1 MAADYLDKLAEFVAA
16 TRLEDWP
23 ATTIAAAKDVALDTI
38 GVILAGSRIPENA
51 NFARLAATMSG
62 PGHATLFGHITNAG
76 GLDKSLQDNTH
87 EPAHSNTRE
96 SAHSNTPKPAH
107 GELVEPPPPKV
118 QPLFAALVNAT
129 AGVAL
134 ELDEGSRR
142 GGGHPSIH
150 VTPGAIAVAE
160 EQDASGRAALAAI
173 IVGYEVTSRIGA
185 GVQARAEVHSHGT
198 WGTIGA
204 AAATARLLGFD
215 AAHTR
220 RALNLAMSM
229 SPANTWTPCLE
240 GATIRNLYP
249 GRSGFQGIMAAHLV
263 NCGFTGVQD
272 GPADLYNG
280 ILGEG
285 FDPAAVMDGW
295 GATGPAGPLRIE
307 QNYFKYHACCLYNHP
322 VLDAALAL
330 QEQHGFAAA
339 AVAQVR
345 VTAPPIVQLMTNPA
359 PDNMLSAKFSIPYAL
374 AAALTY
380 GDTGPAAF
388 YPERVA
394 DPAVNALA
402 RRVAVIADP
411 EMSMRRY
418 DYPAAIVSLTLQD
431 GRVLEERATAH
442 YGDSPNPRPRRE
454 LVDKFTT
461 LATPTLGKDR
471 TAQVIA
477 AVGRLEKLPRI
488 RELTA
493 LLG

>member
-1 MAADYLDKLAEFVAA
+1 MAADYLDKLAEFVAT

-51 NFARLAATMSG
+51 NFARLATTMSG
-62 PGHATLFGHITNAG
+62 PGHATLFGNIPE
-76 GLDKSLQDNTH
+76 S
-87 EPAHSNTRE
+87 AHSNTRE
-96 SAHSNTPKPAH
+96 SAHGNTPKPAH
-107 GELVEPPPPKV
+107 GELVEPSPPKV

-160 EQDASGRAALAAI
+160 EQDASGPAALAAI
-173 IVGYEVTSRIGA
+173 IVGYEVTSRIGS

-220 RALNLAMSM
+220 QALNLAMSM

-411 EMSMRRY
+411 EMNLRRY

-442 YGDSPNPRPRRE
+442 YGDSPNPRPRQE